1 MPRKRLI
8 CTVLGILAVCLLGAA
23 LAGRGRMGWWR
34 PAAGALAATPPVPA
48 AAAETSATAGAALP
62 QGVSIEVTD
71 GIVTGIRRDRDSGGV
86 SDLRGV
92 LGSRYVRGDLDATD
106 VTRALW
112 RSLDVV
118 VHPRDGSLIEIQLL
132 RPLWWLQQEG
142 IEQIGAEFALSI
154 PEMDVEGTATVLEI
168 GPCQADSR
176 ENGPGEQ
183 VVIGTFARES
193 PDVWDLHL
201 EGQAEPIGVTGAH
214 PFWSLDRRA
223 WVPAGELCPGEAL
236 DGKAGV
242 LRVARLERR
251 PGRQK
256 VYNLEVHR
264 EHAFRVGSP
273 GVLVHNNYLGRNM
286 IRAGR
291 YGDVGTDAHHIVALA
306 HPDADEA
313 RRILRR
319 FDIGLDDAIN
329 GVWLPR
335 NSSVS
340 RARGA
345 LHNEAGSALTS
356 EACLK
361 EVSKRIRGAAGKGR
375 AKVLRELQKIR
386 HDLLNGTFPGVKT
399 IR

>member
-1 MPRKRLI
+1 MPSKRLT
-8 CTVLGILAVCLLGAA
+8 CTVLGILAVCLLGAV
-23 LAGRGRMGWWR
+23 LAGGRMPWWQP
-34 PAAGALAATPPVPA
+34 PAGILAPTGPGTA
-48 AAAETSATAGAALP
+48 AAAEMPATAEASLP
-62 QGVSIEVTD
+62 PEASIEVTD
-71 GIVTGIRRDRDSGGV
+71 GIVTGVRWDRDSGPV

-106 VTRALW
+106 VTGALW

-118 VHPRDGSLIEIQLL
+118 VHPRDGSLVEIQLL

-142 IEQIGAEFALSI
+142 IEEVGDEFALSI

-168 GPCQADSR
+168 GPCPADSR

-214 PFWSLDRRA
+214 PFWSVDRRA
-223 WVPAGELCPGEAL
+223 WVPARALRAGEAL
-236 DGKAGV
+236 DGMAGV

-264 EHAFRVGSP
+264 EHAYRVGSP

-286 IRAGR
+286 MRAGR

-306 HPDADEA
+306 HPDAEEA
-313 RRILRR
+313 RMVLRT

-361 EVSKRIRGAAGKGR
+361 EVNKRIRGAAGKGR
-375 AKVLRELQKIR
+375 AKVLRQLQKIR
-386 HDLLNGTFPGVKT
+386 HDLLNGTFPGVRT